1 MMRYLLRRLGHALL
15 LLAGVSVLT
24 FLFTALAP
32 GTYFDEM
39 RMNPQIAPET
49 IAALRAQYG
58 LDKPLPLRYASWLSS
73 LVHGEMGF
81 SFADNSAV
89 APLLLV
95 RARNTQLLKITSTLL
110 AWAIALPLG
119 AWSAERM
126 GRLPDRLLSWGT
138 AMLLVI
144 PDLALALGLLVFAVR
159 SGWFPTGGMDSVDF
173 EALSPFN
180 KLRDLALH
188 MILPVSAL
196 VLSTLPLLVR
206 HVRAALV
213 DVLNAPFLLAA
224 WGHGIPKRTLLY
236 RYALPAAANPLISL
250 FGFSI
255 GVLLSG
261 SLLIEVVMSWPGL
274 GPLLLEAVLARDLY
288 VVVGGILGSTLFL
301 VGGNLLADLL
311 LYWADPRIRTERG
324 ARWEVGGR
332 S

>member
-1 MMRYLLRRLGHALL
+1 MMRYLFRRLGHALL

-73 LVHGEMGF
+73 LLHGEMGF
-81 SFADNSAV
+81 SFAYNSPV
-89 APLLLV
+89 APLLLL
-95 RARNTQLLKITSTLL
+95 RARNTLLLTITSTLL
-110 AWAIALPLG
+110 AWVVALPLG
-119 AWSAERM
+119 IWSAESM

-144 PDLALALGLLVFAVR
+144 PDLALALGLLVFAVK
-159 SGWFPTGGMDSVDF
+159 SGWFPTGGMASVDF

-274 GPLLLEAVLARDLY
+274 GPLLLEAILARDLY
-288 VVVGGILGSTLFL
+288 VVIGGILFSTFFL

-311 LYWADPRIRTERG
+311 LYWADPRIRTESS
-324 ARWEVGGR
+324 AR
-332 S
+332 